1 MRTEVIEETKN
12 MDFSVKGEEYVYH
25 YIEYR
30 LFKPPKEVRITKYNG
45 GRYHGDIQKV
55 EVIHKGERFSR
66 HVKPKIPFKKQLI
79 KIPFKPE
86 DFIELYRG
94 NVETVNIDHDD
105 AVLEKNGVSKDTIEQ
120 LYYMKIADHYKEIND
135 YYVEL
140 NKTLAQERDE
150 RERREMEDGPAEAY
164 HEEPISRYEW
174 HNANA
179 VEDAVVRELD
189 EEDEDLDEEPEEEDE
204 FLDDLEFDDDDEDE
218 DGDEEDDDF
227 FARL

>member
-66 HVKPKIPFKKQLI
+66 HVKPKIPFRKQLI

-86 DFIELYRG
+86 DFVELYRG

-120 LYYMKIADHYKEIND
+120 LYYMKIADHYKEINE
-135 YYVEL
+135 YYAEL
-140 NKTLAQERDE
+140 NKSIAQERAE
-150 RERREMEDGPAEAY
+150 RERREIEDGPVEAY
-164 HEEPISRYEW
+164 HEELDTNHEW
-174 HNANA
+174 DNAEA
-179 VEDAVVRELD
+179 EVDAIIREIEEEDEES
-189 EEDEDLDEEPEEEDE
+189 EEDEDRDEESEEID
-204 FLDDLEFDDDDEDE
+204 
-218 DGDEEDDDF
+218 DDDF
-227 FARL
+227 FARLDIGDDNGDDDDD

>member
-30 LFKPPKEVRITKYNG
+30 LFKSPKEVRITKYNG
-45 GRYHGDIQKV
+45 GRYNGDIQKV

-86 DFIELYRG
+86 DFVQLYSG
-94 NVETVNIDHDD
+94 NVETINIDHDD
-105 AVLEKNGVSKDTIEQ
+105 AVLEKNGVSKDTIEE
-120 LYYMKIADHYKEIND
+120 LYYMKIADHYKEINE
-135 YYVEL
+135 YYAEL
-140 NKTLAQERDE
+140 NKTIAQERDE

-164 HEEPISRYEW
+164 HEELDSRYEW

-179 VEDAVVRELD
+179 AVDAVVRELD
-189 EEDEDLDEEPEEEDE
+189 EDEDLEDEESED
-204 FLDDLEFDDDDEDE
+204 DDDFFETLEFDDDD
-218 DGDEEDDDF
+218 
-227 FARL
+227 

>member
-12 MDFSVKGEEYVYH
+12 MDYSVKGEEYVYH

-45 GRYHGDIQKV
+45 GRYNGDIQKV

-86 DFIELYRG
+86 DFVQLYSG

-120 LYYMKIADHYKEIND
+120 LYYMKIADHYKEINE
-135 YYVEL
+135 YYAEL
-140 NKTLAQERDE
+140 NKTIAQERAE

-164 HEEPISRYEW
+164 HEELDTRHEW
-174 HNANA
+174 VNTEAEAEAA
-179 VEDAVVRELD
+179 VDEIIRELD
-189 EEDEDLDEEPEEEDE
+189 EEDEDREDEDAAEEDDDDE
-204 FLDDLEFDDDDEDE
+204 FWETLDFDDDD
-218 DGDEEDDDF
+218 
-227 FARL
+227 

>member
-45 GRYHGDIQKV
+45 GRYNGDIQKV

-86 DFIELYRG
+86 DFVQLYSG
-94 NVETVNIDHDD
+94 NVETINIDHDD
-105 AVLEKNGVSKDTIEQ
+105 AVLEKNGVSKDTIQE
-120 LYYMKIADHYKEIND
+120 LYYMKIADHYKEINE
-135 YYVEL
+135 YYAEL
-140 NKTLAQERDE
+140 NKNIAQEREE
-150 RERREMEDGPAEAY
+150 RERHEMEDGPAEAY
-164 HEEPISRYEW
+164 HEELDTRHEW
-174 HNANA
+174 HNAA
-179 VEDAVVRELD
+179 AAIDAVVRELD
-189 EEDEDLDEEPEEEDE
+189 EDEDLEDE
-204 FLDDLEFDDDDEDE
+204 FEEDDDESE
-218 DGDEEDDDF
+218 EEDDDF
-227 FARL
+227 FDRLDFDDD